1 MRRIA
6 GELAD
11 GTLTWMT
18 GPRALGGTLVPE
30 IRAAASRAGRPA
42 PRIVAGL
49 PIALTNDPAAAR
61 EAASKLFA
69 LYGTL
74 PSYRAML
81 DLEGAAAPGDIVIAG
96 DERAIE
102 SAIRSL
108 ASAGVSDLSAAPY
121 PFGSDGAAA
130 VKRTTA
136 LLAELAKRSL
146 MSRELRFETRA
157 IHAGQEPDE
166 ATGATIVPVYQTV
179 TFTQEAVGQH
189 RGFEYSRSGNPTR
202 AALEACLASLEGGR
216 FGFAY
221 ASGMAAISGVMQ
233 LLSAGDHVVV
243 ADDLYGGS
251 YRLFTQVMPRFG
263 VRFSFVDATRP
274 EEIDKAF
281 EPATR
286 MLWIESPTNPL
297 LRLVDIAACGEIA
310 RRRGAQLVVDNTFAT
325 PFLQNPLALGAHVAL
340 HSTTKY
346 IGGHS
351 DVIGGAVV
359 VDDEELA
366 KRLQFTRNATGG
378 VPGPWDAWLTL
389 RGAKTLALRMR
400 EHERNAAQRRGV
412 PARAGR
418 RSRRSTTRAC
428 RSIPGTSSR
437 AARCAA
443 SAACSRSSCAAA
455 PRRRSKLCESTRLF
469 ALGES
474 LGGVES
480 LIGYPWSMSHAAF
493 PPEEKRRKGV
503 SEAVVR
509 LSVGIEHA
517 DDLCADLGQALEQA
531 ARAG

>member
-1 MRRIA
+1 M
-6 GELAD
+6 
-11 GTLTWMT
+11 
-18 GPRALGGTLVPE
+18 
-30 IRAAASRAGRPA
+30 
-42 PRIVAGL
+42 
-49 PIALTNDPAAAR
+49 
-61 EAASKLFA
+61 SKE
-69 LYGTL
+69 
-74 PSYRAML
+74 P
-81 DLEGAAAPGDIVIAG
+81 
-96 DERAIE
+96 
-102 SAIRSL
+102 
-108 ASAGVSDLSAAPY
+108 
-121 PFGSDGAAA
+121 
-130 VKRTTA
+130 
-136 LLAELAKRSL
+136 
-146 MSRELRFETRA
+146 ELRFETRA
-157 IHAGQEPDE
+157 IHAGQEPDP

-179 TFTQEAVGQH
+179 TYTQDAVGQH

-263 VRFSFVDATRP
+263 VRFSFVDATRI
-274 EEIDKAF
+274 EEIDKAC
-281 EPATR
+281 EPETR

-310 RRRGAQLVVDNTFAT
+310 RRRGVQLVVDNTFAT
-325 PFLQNPLALGAHVAL
+325 PFLQNPLALGATISL

-359 VDDEELA
+359 VDDEETA
-366 KRLQFTRNATGG
+366 RRLQFTRNATGG

-400 EHERNAAQRRGV
+400 EHERNAAAIAQFL
-412 PARAGR
+412 
-418 RSRRSTTRAC
+418 TTRREIAKVYY
-428 RSIPGTSSR
+428 PGLPDHPGHEL
-437 AARCAA
+437 ARRQMRGFGGMLAVEL
-443 SAACSRSSCAAA
+443 RGGAAA
-455 PRRRSKLCESTRLF
+455 AKRLCESTRLF

-480 LIGYPWSMSHAAF
+480 LIGYPFTMSHGAF
-493 PPEEKRRKGV
+493 PAEEKRRKGV

-509 LSVGIEHA
+509 ISVGIEHA
-517 DDLCADLGQALEQA
+517 DDLRADLAQALDLA

>member
-1 MRRIA
+1 
-6 GELAD
+6 
-11 GTLTWMT
+11 
-18 GPRALGGTLVPE
+18 
-30 IRAAASRAGRPA
+30 
-42 PRIVAGL
+42 
-49 PIALTNDPAAAR
+49 
-61 EAASKLFA
+61 
-69 LYGTL
+69 
-74 PSYRAML
+74 
-81 DLEGAAAPGDIVIAG
+81 
-96 DERAIE
+96 
-102 SAIRSL
+102 
-108 ASAGVSDLSAAPY
+108 
-121 PFGSDGAAA
+121 
-130 VKRTTA
+130 
-136 LLAELAKRSL
+136 

-263 VRFSFVDATRP
+263 VRFSFADATRL
-274 EEIDKAF
+274 EEMDKAC
-281 EPATR
+281 ETETR
-286 MLWIESPTNPL
+286 MLWIETPTNPL

-310 RRRGAQLVVDNTFAT
+310 RRRGTQLVVDNTFAT
-325 PFLQNPLALGAHVAL
+325 PFLQNPLALGATITL

-366 KRLQFTRNATGG
+366 KQLQFTRNATGG

-400 EHERNAAQRRGV
+400 EHERNAASLAEFLVGRPEIAKVYYPGLPEHPGHELARRQMRGFGGML
-412 PARAGR
+412 AIELRGGA
-418 RSRRSTTRAC
+418 A
-428 RSIPGTSSR
+428 
-437 AARCAA
+437 AAR
-443 SAACSRSSCAAA
+443 
-455 PRRRSKLCESTRLF
+455 KLCESTRLF

-480 LIGYPWSMSHAAF
+480 LIGYPWTMSHAAF
-493 PPEEKRRKGV
+493 PPEEKRRKGL

-509 LSVGIEHA
+509 ISVGIEHA
-517 DDLCADLGQALEQA
+517 EDLRADLAQALEQA

>member
-1 MRRIA
+1 M
-6 GELAD
+6 
-11 GTLTWMT
+11 
-18 GPRALGGTLVPE
+18 P
-30 IRAAASRAGRPA
+30 
-42 PRIVAGL
+42 
-49 PIALTNDPAAAR
+49 
-61 EAASKLFA
+61 
-69 LYGTL
+69 
-74 PSYRAML
+74 
-81 DLEGAAAPGDIVIAG
+81 
-96 DERAIE
+96 
-102 SAIRSL
+102 
-108 ASAGVSDLSAAPY
+108 
-121 PFGSDGAAA
+121 
-130 VKRTTA
+130 
-136 LLAELAKRSL
+136 
-146 MSRELRFETRA
+146 RELRFETRA

-179 TFTQEAVGQH
+179 TFTQDAVGSH
-189 RGFEYSRSGNPTR
+189 RGFEYSRSNNPTR

-216 FGFAY
+216 FGLAY
-221 ASGMAAISGVMQ
+221 ASGMAAINGVMQ

-251 YRLFTQVMPRFG
+251 YRLFTQVLPRFG

-286 MLWIESPTNPL
+286 VLWIESPTNPL

-351 DVIGGAVV
+351 DVIGGAIV

-400 EHERNAAQRRGV
+400 EHERNAKQIAEFLVGRAEIAQVHYPGLPEHPGHALARRQMRGFGGML
-412 PARAGR
+412 AIELRGGEA
-418 RSRRSTTRAC
+418 
-428 RSIPGTSSR
+428 
-437 AARCAA
+437 AAR
-443 SAACSRSSCAAA
+443 R
-455 PRRRSKLCESTRLF
+455 LCESTRLF

-493 PPEEKRRKGV
+493 PPDEKRRKGV
-503 SEAVVR
+503 SEAIVR

-517 DDLCADLGQALEQA
+517 DDLCADLAQALEQA
-531 ARAG
+531 ARAR

>member
-1 MRRIA
+1 M
-6 GELAD
+6 
-11 GTLTWMT
+11 
-18 GPRALGGTLVPE
+18 
-30 IRAAASRAGRPA
+30 
-42 PRIVAGL
+42 
-49 PIALTNDPAAAR
+49 
-61 EAASKLFA
+61 SK
-69 LYGTL
+69 
-74 PSYRAML
+74 
-81 DLEGAAAPGDIVIAG
+81 
-96 DERAIE
+96 ER
-102 SAIRSL
+102 
-108 ASAGVSDLSAAPY
+108 D
-121 PFGSDGAAA
+121 
-130 VKRTTA
+130 
-136 LLAELAKRSL
+136 
-146 MSRELRFETRA
+146 LRFETRA

-189 RGFEYSRSGNPTR
+189 RGCEYSRSGNPTR

-233 LLSAGDHVVV
+233 LLSSGDHVVV

-263 VRFSFVDATRP
+263 VRFSFVDATRI
-274 EEIDKAF
+274 EEIDKAC
-281 EPATR
+281 EPETR

-310 RRRGAQLVVDNTFAT
+310 RRRGTQLVVDNTFAT
-325 PFLQNPLALGAHVAL
+325 PFLQNPLALGATITL

-359 VDDEELA
+359 VDDEETA

-400 EHERNAAQRRGV
+400 EHERNAASLAEFLADRPEIAKVYYPGLPKHPGHELARRQMRGFGGML
-412 PARAGR
+412 AIELRGGA
-418 RSRRSTTRAC
+418 A
-428 RSIPGTSSR
+428 
-437 AARCAA
+437 AAR
-443 SAACSRSSCAAA
+443 
-455 PRRRSKLCESTRLF
+455 KLCESTRLF

-480 LIGYPWSMSHAAF
+480 LIGYPWTMSHAAF
-493 PPEEKRRKGV
+493 PAEEKRRKGL

-509 LSVGIEHA
+509 ISVGIEHA
-517 DDLCADLGQALEQA
+517 DDLCADLAQALDQA

>member
-1 MRRIA
+1 
-6 GELAD
+6 
-11 GTLTWMT
+11 
-18 GPRALGGTLVPE
+18 
-30 IRAAASRAGRPA
+30 
-42 PRIVAGL
+42 
-49 PIALTNDPAAAR
+49 
-61 EAASKLFA
+61 
-69 LYGTL
+69 
-74 PSYRAML
+74 
-81 DLEGAAAPGDIVIAG
+81 
-96 DERAIE
+96 
-102 SAIRSL
+102 
-108 ASAGVSDLSAAPY
+108 
-121 PFGSDGAAA
+121 
-130 VKRTTA
+130 
-136 LLAELAKRSL
+136 

-179 TFTQEAVGQH
+179 TFTQDGVGQH

-281 EPATR
+281 ETETR

-325 PFLQNPLALGAHVAL
+325 PFLQNPLALGATVTL

-359 VDDEELA
+359 VDDEELE

-400 EHERNAAQRRGV
+400 EHERNAASVAEFLVGRPEIAKVHYPGLPDHPGHELARRQMRGFGGMLAIELRGGAV
-412 PARAGR
+412 
-418 RSRRSTTRAC
+418 
-428 RSIPGTSSR
+428 
-437 AARCAA
+437 AAK
-443 SAACSRSSCAAA
+443 
-455 PRRRSKLCESTRLF
+455 KLCESTRLF

-493 PPEEKRRKGV
+493 PAEEKRRKGV

-509 LSVGIEHA
+509 ISVGIEHA
-517 DDLCADLGQALEQA
+517 DDLRADLAQALEQA